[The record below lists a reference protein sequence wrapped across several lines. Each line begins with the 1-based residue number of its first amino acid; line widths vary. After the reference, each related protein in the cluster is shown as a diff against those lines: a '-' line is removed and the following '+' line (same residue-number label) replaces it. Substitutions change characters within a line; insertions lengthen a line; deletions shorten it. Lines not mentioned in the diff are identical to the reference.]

1 MKALLQLGVWAKF
14 TSSPLN
20 KSKITDIHDHPYYNG
35 LEEPTSII
43 PESCTTVNIL
53 LTFLSPCVW
62 LNEQS
67 SKSYLYYTEERRKKS
82 AFSYNLFLNRRQ

>member
-1 MKALLQLGVWAKF
+1 MKALLQLGVCAKF
-14 TSSPLN
+14 TSSSLN

-35 LEEPTSII
+35 LEEPTSIT

-53 LTFLSPCVW
+53 KFLSPCLW

-67 SKSYLYYTEERRKKS
+67 SKSYLYYIEERRKKS